1 MDDIIE
7 TQEQEAIIPAA
18 PVNVCKVRCI
28 TELRPWA
35 NVLDGERQGLRPMDI
50 DEVLTV
56 PASEGQILQKNRHAI
71 IVG

>member
-7 TQEQEAIIPAA
+7 TQEQETIIPAA